1 MNGKSINTINN
12 PNKKMKQKNQLP
24 KKHIRVLRKM
34 C

>member
-1 MNGKSINTINN
+1 MNGKSINTIKN
-12 PNKKMKQKNQLP
+12 PNKKMKQNNQLP